1 MTSSH
6 KALLDVFKRIEEI
19 FKLPFHTF
27 PSNFWH
33 YFFFFDVA
41 LLCASSPERGGGE
54 EPGGLAVV
62 VHVADG
68 ADGVR
73 DLKENFTQN

>member
-1 MTSSH
+1 MFSKELKKFSSCLPH
-6 KALLDVFKRIEEI
+6 ISVEFLAL
-19 FKLPFHTF
+19 
-27 PSNFWH
+27 
-33 YFFFFDVA
+33 FFFFDVA
-41 LLCASSPERGGGE
+41 LLRASSPERGGGE